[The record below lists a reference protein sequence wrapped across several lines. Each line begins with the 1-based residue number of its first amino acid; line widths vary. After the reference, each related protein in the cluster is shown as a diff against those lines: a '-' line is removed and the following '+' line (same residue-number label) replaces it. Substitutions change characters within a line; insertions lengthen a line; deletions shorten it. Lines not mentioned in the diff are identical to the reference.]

1 MYEKVRLNL
10 FFWLLTEAVQVVA
23 LFTKELA
30 TSCESH
36 PDFLTRRIYLQITIL
51 FYLYAGLTAIRK

>member
-23 LFTKELA
+23 LFTKERQPLA
-30 TSCESH
+30 KVTQTFSRLASI
-36 PDFLTRRIYLQITIL
+36 F
-51 FYLYAGLTAIRK
+51 K